1 MEKHFE
7 KLTAALGNK
16 IKSVI
21 DYENIVE
28 IRLTVNKP
36 PQIVAENNKYF
47 IGSEKLSILDINEF
61 FTALCDYSVHAYKN
75 EICEGYI
82 TSEGG
87 IRVGLCGKA
96 VYIDEKLSVIKEIS
110 ALNIRIPHEKMGISK
125 ETIPFLEK
133 GGILFIGPP
142 CSGKTTF
149 LRDFSRIASEKFFV
163 TIVDE
168 RIEISGT
175 NEGVPAFDIGN
186 STVLSGFI
194 KSDGIKFAVRSMA
207 PEIIVCDEFGDEND
221 ISSSFFAMK
230 SGVKIVASMH
240 SFDENDLISKP
251 LFKKILET
259 GIFKT
264 FVFLN
269 KKHEICKIID
279 SKDMIL

>member
-1 MEKHFE
+1 MF
-7 KLTAALGNK
+7 A
-16 IKSVI
+16 
-21 DYENIVE
+21 
-28 IRLTVNKP
+28 
-36 PQIVAENNKYF
+36 
-47 IGSEKLSILDINEF
+47 
-61 FTALCDYSVHAYKN
+61 
-75 EICEGYI
+75 
-82 TSEGG
+82 
-87 IRVGLCGKA
+87 
-96 VYIDEKLSVIKEIS
+96 KEI
-110 ALNIRIPHEKMGISK
+110 IS
-125 ETIPFLEK
+125 FAEK

-149 LRDFSRIASEKFFV
+149 LRDFSRIASQKFFV

-168 RIEISGT
+168 RMEISGIK
-175 NEGVPAFDIGN
+175 EGIPSFDIGN
-186 STVLSGFI
+186 STVLNGFI

-269 KKHEICKIID
+269 KKHEICKITD
-279 SKDMIL
+279 EKDLVL

>member
-1 MEKHFE
+1 MEKRFE
-7 KLTAALGNK
+7 KLSAALGDK
-16 IKSVI
+16 IESVI
-21 DYENIVE
+21 DYEKIVE

-36 PQIVAENNKYF
+36 LQIVSESKKYF
-47 IGSEKLSILDINEF
+47 VGSKKLSIIDINEI

-75 EICEGYI
+75 EICKGYI

-87 IRVGLCGKA
+87 IRIGICGTA
-96 VYIDEKLSVIKEIS
+96 VYIDDKLSVIKEIS
-110 ALNIRIPHEKMGISK
+110 ALNIRIPHEKKGIA
-125 ETIPFLEK
+125 EEIIPFSEK

-149 LRDFSRIASEKFFV
+149 LRDFSRIASKEFFV

-168 RIEISGT
+168 RMEISGT
-175 NEGVPAFDIGN
+175 KGGTPSFDIGN
-186 STVLSGFI
+186 STVLNGFI
-194 KSDGIKFAVRSMA
+194 KSEGIKFAVRSMA

-240 SFDENDLISKP
+240 SSDKNDLISKP
-251 LFKKILET
+251 LFKKILES

-269 KKHEICKIID
+269 KKHKICEITD
-279 SKDMIL
+279 AKDMIL